1 MGARERLIM
10 MEVDGVEVGVPRKSV
25 RKTRN
30 GGRKAPKEK
39 FDLEKESVAMPF
51 KPIGEAQTLALDYM
65 QSGRMAGQK
74 EKSMTTVHDVVD
86 YITLKLDE
94 AKSGLNT
101 LKLQKL
107 AYYTQA
113 WRLALRNESLFK
125 GGFQAWIHGP
135 VNRELYDRFSKTHMM
150 YDLVKASDIRP
161 EFDLEK
167 MPRDVREHI
176 DEVLEAYARFS
187 GPQLERMMHDE
198 EPWVQARGGRKPS
211 ERCETEID
219 EALMASFYKKMLE
232 ESDA

>member
-1 MGARERLIM
+1 
-10 MEVDGVEVGVPRKSV
+10 
-25 RKTRN
+25 
-30 GGRKAPKEK
+30 
-39 FDLEKESVAMPF
+39 
-51 KPIGEAQTLALDYM
+51 
-65 QSGRMAGQK
+65 
-74 EKSMTTVHDVVD
+74 MTTVHDVVD

-113 WRLALRNESLFK
+113 WRLALKNERLFH

-167 MPRDVREHI
+167 MPKEVREHI

-187 GPQLERMMHDE
+187 GPQLESMTHDE
-198 EPWVQARGGRKPS
+198 EPWIQARGGRKAS

-232 ESDA
+232 ESHE

>member
-1 MGARERLIM
+1 MKLRSFQLFVGGETVSDFRSICERHRKL
-10 MEVDGVEVGVPRKSV
+10 GVVPWLKEMQAKSCYHLRPRKTSS
-25 RKTRN
+25 
-30 GGRKAPKEK
+30 P
-39 FDLEKESVAMPF
+39 PC
-51 KPIGEAQTLALDYM
+51 
-65 QSGRMAGQK
+65 GRMAGQK

-187 GPQLERMMHDE
+187 GPQLESMTHDE